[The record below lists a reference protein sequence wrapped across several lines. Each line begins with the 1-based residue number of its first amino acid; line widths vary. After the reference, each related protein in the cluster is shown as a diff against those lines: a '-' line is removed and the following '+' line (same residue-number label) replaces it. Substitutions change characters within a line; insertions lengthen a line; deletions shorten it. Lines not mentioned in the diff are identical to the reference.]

1 MCNLLSEDSAAGA
14 QCKRQQRFLFGL
26 SLHQEGGDVAAE
38 SVTKEIKGG
47 AAASAISEIK
57 VAQLLGL

>member
-1 MCNLLSEDSAAGA
+1 MYNLLGKDSAAGA

-38 SVTKEIKGG
+38 PVTKEIKGG

-57 VAQLLGL
+57 VS

>member
-1 MCNLLSEDSAAGA
+1 MCNLLGEDSAAGA

-26 SLHQEGGDVAAE
+26 PLHQEGDDVAAE
-38 SVTKEIKGG
+38 SVTKDIKGG

-57 VAQLLGL
+57 VA

>member
-1 MCNLLSEDSAAGA
+1 MCNLLGEDSVAGA
-14 QCKRQQRFLFGL
+14 QCKRQQRFFFGL
-26 SLHQEGGDVAAE
+26 SQEGGDVAAE

-57 VAQLLGL
+57 VAWLLGL

>member
-1 MCNLLSEDSAAGA
+1 MYNLLGEDSAAGA
-14 QCKRQQRFLFGL
+14 QCKRQQRILVGL

-47 AAASAISEIK
+47 AAAASAISEIK
-57 VAQLLGL
+57 VS